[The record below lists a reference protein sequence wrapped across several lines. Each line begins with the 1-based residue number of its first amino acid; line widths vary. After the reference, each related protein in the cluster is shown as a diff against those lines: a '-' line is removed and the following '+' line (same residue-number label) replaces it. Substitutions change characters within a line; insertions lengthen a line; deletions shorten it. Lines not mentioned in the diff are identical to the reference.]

1 MASDDQSQQK
11 MSFNVPIGVLAA
23 AAVIGLAGAAYTL
36 LKPSSGGE
44 DDSTSS
50 KTKSGGNIRKKL
62 GLMTL
67 VTLIENDVTR
77 KGVVALLKALA
88 KRG

>member
-36 LKPSSGGE
+36 LKPSSDGE

-50 KTKSGGNIRKKL
+50 KTKSGGNIRK
-62 GLMTL
+62 
-67 VTLIENDVTR
+67 N
-77 KGVVALLKALA
+77 LA
-88 KRG
+88 

>member
-1 MASDDQSQQK
+1 MTNDDQSQQK
-11 MSFNVPIGVLAA
+11 FSFNVPIGVLAA

-36 LKPSSGGE
+36 LSKSSDEE

-50 KTKSGGNIRKKL
+50 KTKSGGNLRKKL
-62 GLMTL
+62 GLMT
-67 VTLIENDVTR
+67 VITLIENDVTR
-77 KGVVALLKALA
+77 KGVVALLKAMA